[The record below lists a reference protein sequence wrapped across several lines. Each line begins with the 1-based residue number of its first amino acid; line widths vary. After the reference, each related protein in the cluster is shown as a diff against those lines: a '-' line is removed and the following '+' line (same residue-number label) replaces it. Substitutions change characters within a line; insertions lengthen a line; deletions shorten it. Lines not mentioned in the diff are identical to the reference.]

1 MGYVTIAV
9 GLLLFLLDLYFFLV
23 SLGFRKNRCQKC
35 KGYLMDTTQYKDFY
49 SGGKS
54 GRFYKRYIDYTYVYR
69 VDGKQY
75 FVSDGNPGTKGNL
88 PRTVDVIY
96 QKNHPEFAYI
106 KNLTFPEQPIFAAA
120 LCPLWIMLTVCG
132 FLLIIR

>member
-1 MGYVTIAV
+1 MGYVTVAV
-9 GLLLFLLDLYFFLV
+9 GIFLFLLDLYFLLI
-23 SLGFRKNRCQKC
+23 SLGFRKTLCEKC
-35 KGYLMDTTQYKDFY
+35 KGYLTDTMQYKDVY
-49 SGGKS
+49 RGGKS
-54 GRFYKRYIDYTYVYR
+54 GRFYKRFIEYAYVYR

-75 FVSDGNPGTKGNL
+75 SVSGGNSGTKGNL

-106 KNLTFPEQPIFAAA
+106 KDLTFPEQPIVAAM

>member
-1 MGYVTIAV
+1 MGYVTVAV
-9 GLLLFLLDLYFFLV
+9 GIFLFLLDLYFLLI
-23 SLGFRKNRCQKC
+23 SLGFRKTLCEKC
-35 KGYLMDTTQYKDFY
+35 KGYLTDTMQYKDVY
-49 SGGKS
+49 RGGKS
-54 GRFYKRYIDYTYVYR
+54 GRFYKRFIEYAYVYR

-75 FVSDGNPGTKGNL
+75 SVSGGNSGTKGNL

-96 QKNHPEFAYI
+96 QKNHPEFASI
-106 KNLTFPEQPIFAAA
+106 KDLTFPEQPIVAAM